1 MADFKKMCQ
10 NYEKGKHMKEN
21 LTEKLDTKL
30 NVSIKKAT
38 EMMNKMYKKAQ
49 TDWDKETLLWKDKG
63 ELVGQWENGTLY
75 YKFNQLKESNFD
87 KILRI
92 LQEESGN
99 NEIDSEFKQGVKE
112 IKQMTSNNEHSK
124 ALVAGAELLNY
135 NTRGNDKEIK
145 KLIKLLSSIE
155 KRHMKTGHLTQELSD
170 ERSKYAE
177 QLFDKAK
184 EILSP
189 KEFEMFDRAY

>member
-1 MADFKKMCQ
+1 MA
-10 NYEKGKHMKEN
+10 
-21 LTEKLDTKL
+21 
-30 NVSIKKAT
+30 
-38 EMMNKMYKKAQ
+38 
-49 TDWDKETLLWKDKG
+49 
-63 ELVGQWENGTLY
+63 
-75 YKFNQLKESNFD
+75 NFD
-87 KILRI
+87 KVLKI

-112 IKQMTSNNEHSK
+112 IEQMTSNNEHSK

-135 NTRGNDKEIK
+135 NTRGSDKEIK

-155 KRHMKTGHLTQELSD
+155 KRHMKAGHLTRELSD